1 MELQDFAEQILFG
14 QSLADKLISPGKF
27 KDDRVNLGARLPSMP
42 GRPSHLRFP
51 DAQSEDLSSSRQVF
65 PRLHEL
71 EDPCARGAAM
81 HFFASHE
88 LLALELMAL
97 VLLKFPEAPKAFRR
111 GLAQTMR
118 DEQRHLQ
125 LYLQHMKRL
134 GVEFGS
140 IPLGGYFWKSLSGV
154 SSLLEFVTQMSLTF
168 EQANLDFAL
177 FFANRFE
184 ALGDVESAQVMKEV
198 FEDEI
203 RHVRH
208 GLMWFRE
215 WKPQDSSDWD
225 CFSERLEFPLSPSRA
240 KGMVFSVAA
249 RQRCGLDSDFIE
261 RLRLFSQ
268 SKGRPPRIYIYNSA
282 QEFEVGAPGLSYNQ
296 SALLADIAEDLEI
309 LMMHFASQ
317 DDVLALRRIPS
328 QEFLRFMLER
338 GFPLP
343 EIAQYT
349 EKDREIRWDSRRK
362 FSQFVPWGMSP
373 RMSSVEKKLHE
384 RVGLEQLPAGVF
396 DCHLKK
402 CLSKTFSAEMRSRL
416 TMQVLEARGLS
427 ATEKQPSAGGLHENE
442 TNDIHAS
449 AVYVARTLDQL
460 SMILPKI
467 TSTPGENIVLKAPFG
482 SSGHN
487 QLRIRAD
494 AIRSE
499 EWSWIRKVL
508 NVHQEIVVEPWR
520 QIEAE
525 FSVQMTILG
534 DGRVQELGIVRNLAA
549 PNGQYLGSAV
559 GKNLWGLSREV
570 RQYFYSVEYSALI
583 SEMAKS
589 VAGVL
594 SGLGYVGPFGI
605 DTYIFRTREG
615 NLDFNLLGEINLR
628 HTMGRIALELRTR
641 CNAGRSLIMALV
653 PASHWPEIVSAVGRE
668 VAVLPAGV
676 QGRDGAKQLIDQ
688 GLMPLADE
696 RLARRIV
703 PALWVGR
710 EEQAEAIFRLLA
722 QHT

>member
-1 MELQDFAEQILFG
+1 VELQDFAQQILFG
-14 QSLADKLISPGKF
+14 QSLADKLISPEKF
-27 KDDRVNLGARLPSMP
+27 KDECISRSPRLPSLP

-51 DAQSEDLSSSRQVF
+51 DSESEDLSSSRQVF

-71 EDPCARGAAM
+71 EDPGARGAAM

-125 LYLQHMKRL
+125 LYLHHMKRL

-154 SSLLEFVTQMSLTF
+154 SSLLDFVTQMSLTF

-177 FFANRFE
+177 FFAKRFE
-184 ALGDVESAQVMKEV
+184 ELGDAESAHVMSEV

-215 WKPQDSSDWD
+215 WKPQDGSDWD

-240 KGMVFSVAA
+240 KGMGFSVAA

-296 SALLADIAEDLEI
+296 SGLLGDIAEDLEI
-309 LMMHFASQ
+309 LMMHVASH
-317 DDVLALRRIPS
+317 DDVLALRRLPS
-328 QEFLRFMLER
+328 QEFLRFMMDQ

-343 EIAQYT
+343 EITEYS
-349 EKDREIRWDSRRK
+349 EKDRAIRWDSRRK
-362 FSQFVPWGMSP
+362 FTQLVPWGMSP
-373 RMSSVEKKLHE
+373 RMSAVDRKLHE
-384 RVGLEQLPAGVF
+384 SVGLEQLPAGAF
-396 DCHLKK
+396 DRHLKK
-402 CLSKTFSAEMRSRL
+402 CLSKTFSAEMRSNL
-416 TMQVLEARGLS
+416 TMQVLETRGS
-427 ATEKQPSAGGLHENE
+427 SESVKHSPAGNCDEND

-460 SMILPKI
+460 SVLLPRI
-467 TSTPGENIVLKAPFG
+467 TSALGENIVLKAPYG

-487 QLRIRAD
+487 QLRIRGD

-499 EWSWIRKVL
+499 ELSWIRKVL
-508 NVHQEIVVEPWR
+508 NVHQELVVEPRR

-534 DGRVQELGIVRNLAA
+534 DGRVQEFGVVRNLAA

-570 RQYFYSVEYSALI
+570 RQYFYSVDYSALI
-583 SEMAKS
+583 SEMGKS

-594 SGLGYVGPFGI
+594 GGLGYVGPFGI

-641 CNAGRSLIMALV
+641 CNSGRSLIMALV
-653 PASHWPEIVSAVGRE
+653 PVSHWPEIVRAVGRE
-668 VAVLPAGV
+668 VAVLPARE
-676 QGRDGAKQLIDQ
+676 QGREGAKQLIDH

-696 RLARRIV
+696 KLARRLV